1 MHEPVIESLEEI
13 LRGERPRPAA
23 AAHLGGCASCR
34 ESVAAMTAQHDLFRA
49 LRPAEPVE
57 PAPGFYAR
65 VINRVE
71 TQVRP
76 SVWSLFGDSL
86 FARRLTYASM
96 TFFVLLGTFFVSS
109 AEDPVVVNAP
119 EAIIAGDEMYQT
131 VGNNLERDRSTVLVQ
146 LATYDEE

>member
-1 MHEPVIESLEEI
+1 MSEH
-13 LRGERPRPAA
+13 
-23 AAHLGGCASCR
+23 
-34 ESVAAMTAQHDLFRA
+34 QNLFRA
-49 LRPAEPVE
+49 VRLAGPVE

-65 VINRVE
+65 VMNRVE

-109 AEDPVVVNAP
+109 GETPVTVNAP
-119 EAIIAGDEMYQT
+119 ETIIASDEMYQT
-131 VGNNLERDRSTVLVQ
+131 VGNNPEQDRSTILVQ